1 MAPQTRC
8 AFNMDAIQEEI
19 NFYKSRRLEF
29 IAEYPGK
36 HLVIKGKQVTGI
48 YDTRTQ
54 AFDEATKLYE
64 AGTFIIE
71 HPVDL
76 ATRLPLLKKR
86 SQ

>member
-1 MAPQTRC
+1 MHRETRC
-8 AFNMDAIQEEI
+8 ALYMDAIQNEI
-19 NFYKSRRLEF
+19 DFYKSRRLEF

-36 HLVIKGKQVTGI
+36 HLVIKGMQVTGI

-71 HPVDL
+71 HPVDI
-76 ATRLPLLKKR
+76 AARLQLVKKR
-86 SQ
+86 